1 MKTIL
6 YALIG
11 LLLSTTAFGQVVR
24 REAQFTAS
32 DNEGILTLK
41 DSVRVFATNPQEGN
55 YTATVHVWIHRD
67 FVNVADQRIMAEATL
82 LNEKKDSLGR
92 VVESYP
98 ADSLWESS
106 ARRMSKYYE
115 VILSGEVSARE
126 LERRSFPTIALE
138 HFFDGRRGAVRDALV
153 ETLSKQGWKQK
164 DFGDYEAWAYLNKS
178 TNPGLPDFQAILI
191 FRGPIP
197 YCLINKGEDFEY
209 EKLKGSEKRT
219 HGMYYFFQRPND
231 RFLKEIDDIVFDY
244 LPL

>member
-1 MKTIL
+1 MKNYL
-6 YALIG
+6 YAALG
-11 LLLSTTAFGQVVR
+11 LLLSLPAFSQVVR
-24 REAQFTAS
+24 REAHLTAS
-32 DNEGILTLK
+32 DGEGTLTLR
-41 DSVRVFATNPQEGN
+41 DSVRVFATDPQNGD
-55 YTATVHVWIHRD
+55 YTATVHCWVHRD
-67 FVNVADQRIMAEATL
+67 YVNVADARVMADAAL

-92 VVESYP
+92 VSESYP
-98 ADSLWESS
+98 VDSLWESS

-115 VILSGEVSARE
+115 VVLSGRVSARE

-153 ETLSKQGWKQK
+153 EVLKQQGWERK

-178 TNPGLPDFQAILI
+178 TNPGLPDFQALLI

-197 YCLINKGEDFEY
+197 YCLINKGAPFEY
-209 EKLKGSEKRT
+209 EKLKGSEQRT

-231 RFLKEIDDIVFDY
+231 RFLQEIDDIVFDY